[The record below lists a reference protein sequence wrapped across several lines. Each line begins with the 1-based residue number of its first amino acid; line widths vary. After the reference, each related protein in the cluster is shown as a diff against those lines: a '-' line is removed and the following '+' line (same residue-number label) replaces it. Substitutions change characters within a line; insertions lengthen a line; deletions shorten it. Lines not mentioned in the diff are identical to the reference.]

1 MPIIKLKR
9 IAVDTGKNTLSEAT
23 DKDTTIQ
30 DSLPLRSSEIFWALF
45 HEVWGESKEGKY
57 DKRKWGE
64 LQEMIQELEKKGG
77 DKDEYNND
85 LQ

>member
-1 MPIIKLKR
+1 MLTIKLKR
-9 IAVDTGKNTLSEAT
+9 IIGNSGTSTPREAT
-23 DKDTTIQ
+23 DKDTTTQ

-64 LQEMIQELEKKGG
+64 LQEMIQDLEKKGG
-77 DKDEYNND
+77 DIK
-85 LQ
+85 